1 MTNRRRIRIRIEIGP
16 AEEPDEADGAGAR
29 LDGVD
34 EEAVCEV
41 TAATAASLDGMEEK
55 LLENSYAVMR
65 RALASHFAAVSKGGL
80 SSRRRL
86 TE

>member
-1 MTNRRRIRIRIEIGP
+1 MANRRRIRIRIEIDP
-16 AEEPDEADGAGAR
+16 AEEAEGAAAR

-41 TAATAASLDGMEEK
+41 TGATAASPDEMEEK

-80 SSRRRL
+80 SNRRQP
-86 TE
+86 TD